1 MKLLDGKNIL
11 VGVTSSIAIYKT
23 LELIRLY
30 IKSGANVKVIMT
42 QNAKKFIAPL
52 TFETLSKNKVLD
64 DLSEDWSNNST
75 YNHISIGKWADIFVI
90 APATA
95 NTINKLANGI
105 ADNILLQSA
114 IAYPNIK
121 LLAPSANTN
130 MLQNPITQANL
141 KMLKLCN
148 FKIIEPVQKE
158 LACGDVGSGAM
169 AEPIDIFH
177 KTAQELLQTQYWTN
191 RMVVINGGGTI
202 EKIDEVRYISNFS
215 SGKMAS
221 AIATALYYRGANV
234 CMVATKFHNLPQE
247 IHTIEV
253 QSTQEMYEHIQDNLK
268 IAKKEIGI
276 NQTKPTL
283 IRKKPYFFGVAA
295 VSDYVVAYP
304 QQGKIKK
311 DDIGASWNLK
321 LKQNI
326 DILKQ
331 LDKQDIYAIGF
342 KAELDQTNAQQNAL
356 KMLHNKSL
364 DAVCLNI
371 LKNSNSFGTDNTSM
385 QLLFKDNQKSKQ
397 FVNLPKL
404 QIALDILDTLEQ
416 NLKAEE

>member
-1 MKLLDGKNIL
+1 
-11 VGVTSSIAIYKT
+11 
-23 LELIRLY
+23 
-30 IKSGANVKVIMT
+30 
-42 QNAKKFIAPL
+42 
-52 TFETLSKNKVLD
+52 
-64 DLSEDWSNNST
+64 
-75 YNHISIGKWADIFVI
+75 
-90 APATA
+90 
-95 NTINKLANGI
+95 
-105 ADNILLQSA
+105 
-114 IAYPNIK
+114 
-121 LLAPSANTN
+121 
-130 MLQNPITQANL
+130 
-141 KMLKLCN
+141 
-148 FKIIEPVQKE
+148 
-158 LACGDVGSGAM
+158 
-169 AEPIDIFH
+169 
-177 KTAQELLQTQYWTN
+177 
-191 RMVVINGGGTI
+191 
-202 EKIDEVRYISNFS
+202 
-215 SGKMAS
+215 MAS

-253 QSTQEMYEHIQDNLK
+253 QSTQEMYEYIQDNLK
-268 IAKKEIGI
+268 IAKKEIDI
-276 NQTKPTL
+276 NQIKPTF

-311 DDIGASWNLK
+311 DDIGDFWDLK